1 MAQLNI
7 VMVEPEIPQNTG
19 NVARTCAATGARLH
33 LVGPMGF
40 TIDDKKLKRAGL
52 DYWHLLDITYYEN
65 LEEFFE
71 KNKGG
76 NFYYFSTKAPH
87 RHTDLAY
94 PDNCYLLFG
103 KETAGL
109 PEKLLFD
116 NPDTTVRIPVIDE
129 ARSLNL
135 SNWSLSA
142 FTRCCASGVTP
153 SFSAA
158 DSSGPTAGP
167 ANNLF
172 SFPPAVSL
180 EAVLTARFAVFAPGK
195 SLSAP
200 GARRIS
206 ASAAGP

>member
-1 MAQLNI
+1 M
-7 VMVEPEIPQNTG
+7 
-19 NVARTCAATGARLH
+19 R
-33 LVGPMGF
+33 
-40 TIDDKKLKRAGL
+40 
-52 DYWHLLDITYYEN
+52 
-65 LEEFFE
+65 

-116 NPDTTVRIPVIDE
+116 NPDTTVRIPMIDE

-135 SNWSLSA
+135 SNSVA
-142 FTRCCASGVTP
+142 VGVYEVLRQWGYP
-153 SFSAA
+153 ELSAA

-172 SFPPAVSL
+172 SFPPAVPL
-180 EAVLTARFAVFAPGK
+180 EAVLARRCAVFAPGK
-195 SLSAP
+195 RLSAP

-206 ASAAGP
+206 ASGRRPLKGLSSCFSQGASKPAFSLCFVNTHK